1 MQQGMPV
8 VTPEW
13 TWLRVVLYT
22 LGSIV
27 VVLRVRAMGSPAPP
41 CPTCQTYDDAAPCT
55 MNNSKIP
62 RIIHQSYKT
71 ADLPERWK
79 ETPEMWR
86 KMHPTWEYKFWSDH
100 DNRELIRTKYPW
112 FLETYDGYK
121 YGISRADAARYF
133 AIITYGGVYS
143 DLDVQPLRDMTP
155 LLCKKAPDGSPAG
168 MIVTETPNMGVTNA
182 FFAAEPNN
190 KELIEWVAKL
200 PNQTKFLDG
209 MIPGLPWPSQHFEI
223 MFSAGSSRY
232 SLHMTHAEHAKDS
245 TVARI
250 TKGEW
255 GACSLCYSTCPAGKN
270 SFFMH
275 GVGNSWHGYDTMF
288 LNFISCHP
296 LFMFWTLLCLTLLA
310 VQARSEFRAA
320 SASSDDQSF
329 SNPPAFAERMQANF
343 AQIWKVPSCYLWFP
357 DVLAFLFVA
366 LLCGKPL

>member
-155 LLCKKAPDGSPAG
+155 LLCKKVRTLSLTRRLAHPSHR
-168 MIVTETPNMGVTNA
+168 
-182 FFAAEPNN
+182 
-190 KELIEWVAKL
+190 L
-200 PNQTKFLDG
+200 PY
-209 MIPGLPWPSQHFEI
+209 LP
-223 MFSAGSSRY
+223 R
-232 SLHMTHAEHAKDS
+232 
-245 TVARI
+245 
-250 TKGEW
+250 
-255 GACSLCYSTCPAGKN
+255 
-270 SFFMH
+270 
-275 GVGNSWHGYDTMF
+275 
-288 LNFISCHP
+288 HP
-296 LFMFWTLLCLTLLA
+296 CRLT
-310 VQARSEFRAA
+310 R
-320 SASSDDQSF
+320 
-329 SNPPAFAERMQANF
+329 
-343 AQIWKVPSCYLWFP
+343 
-357 DVLAFLFVA
+357 
-366 LLCGKPL
+366 